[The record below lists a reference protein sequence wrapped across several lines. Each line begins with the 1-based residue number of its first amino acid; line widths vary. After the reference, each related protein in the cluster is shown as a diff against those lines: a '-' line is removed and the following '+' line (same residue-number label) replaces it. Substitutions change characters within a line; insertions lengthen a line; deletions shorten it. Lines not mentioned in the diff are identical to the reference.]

1 MPWDPG
7 DVWPPDDVRP
17 SVHLRCFS
25 DFWFSD
31 FDFLAKSLKTGFATF
46 LFPMHCGIQTPDQR
60 NAKVIPKSRCELSR
74 CDLDSGG
81 GLDKFARWQKGASLG
96 GRPT

>member
-1 MPWDPG
+1 MPWGPG
-7 DVWPPDDVRP
+7 DVWPLDDVRP
-17 SVHLRCFS
+17 SVHLRFFS
-25 DFWFSD
+25 DLWFSD
-31 FDFLAKSLKTGFATF
+31 FDFFAKSLKTGFATF

>member
-1 MPWDPG
+1 M
-7 DVWPPDDVRP
+7 
-17 SVHLRCFS
+17 HLMHV
-25 DFWFSD
+25 
-31 FDFLAKSLKTGFATF
+31 FDFFVFGFHFSEKSQNSGFAVF

-81 GLDKFARWQKGASLG
+81 GSG
-96 GRPT
+96 

>member
-7 DVWPPDDVRP
+7 DVWPLDDVRP
-17 SVHLRCFS
+17 SVHLRFFS
-25 DFWFSD
+25 DLWFSD
-31 FDFLAKSLKTGFATF
+31 FDFFFAKSLKTGFATF
-46 LFPMHCGIQTPDQR
+46 LIPMHCGIQTPDQR

-81 GLDKFARWQKGASLG
+81 GSG
-96 GRPT
+96 